1 MKNVI
6 IIALAS
12 LALSGCASNFSSI
25 EEGTNASSFYLTE
38 VWYGPFNVTGTL
50 YECNAESETKM
61 TCSEKSD

>member
-6 IIALAS
+6 VIALAS
-12 LALSGCASNFSSI
+12 LALSGCASNFTSI
-25 EEGTNASSFYLTE
+25 EESKDGASFYLTE

-50 YECNAESETKM
+50 YECDAESKTKM